1 MMYQQEINGCDVA
14 AAVFGFGRESV
25 CTNSGFL
32 KQVSVDGKLIYNWI
46 MNYFSSDLWKFIHT
60 MSPWSL

>member
-32 KQVSVDGKLIYNWI
+32 KQVSVDGELIYNWI
-46 MNYFSSDLWKFIHT
+46 MN
-60 MSPWSL
+60 